1 MTARS
6 PAGTPPPAARFTILD
21 ILRALALLGIVIV
34 HTHDHFNLYLPMPPA
49 EGWQAAAN
57 SAADWAYEHLFVSKS
72 FLLFSFLF
80 GLSFFIQLDRRE
92 QQGIDFRK
100 RFMWRLTLLFLLGLA
115 HTLFYDGDI
124 LTLFGTLGFALVMLY
139 KCGTPL
145 LITLCALCLIQ
156 PVMLMDLLNHAG
168 LADWWPHSSGWFHT
182 GSPAAGPTREFLYA
196 HGSWGQ
202 AALWNL
208 TQGQAG
214 KWQVSLLSGRLWQTL
229 GLFIPG
235 LPAGRWRAFEDA
247 PNKRSLFLR
256 TLGVAGLLFLAL
268 LAMRLYL
275 IPQLGAP
282 LEADAARLLHPWENL
297 FYTAAFVSAAVLLFT
312 HPGLPLPTRLLSSAG
327 KCTLT
332 CYVTQTLVFACRVFG
347 WGLGLARDKGLSSSS
362 WLWPAASG
370 EAISCTAPWNG
381 SGAPPPC
388 AACSLSANGCPK
400 KIEIL
405 FTFFPFHPDF
415 SERRRNRTHSLLRP
429 ARNKTIPALQEVRTM
444 LKYPAATNRH
454 RIPGT

>member
-1 MTARS
+1 MTART
-6 PAGTPPPAARFTILD
+6 PAGTPPPAARITILD

-214 KWQVSLLSGRLWQTL
+214 KWQFFLLSGRLWQTL
-229 GLFIPG
+229 GLFILG
-235 LPAGRWRAFEDA
+235 MLAGRWRAFEDA
-247 PNKRSLFLR
+247 SNKRSLFLR

-282 LEADAARLLHPWENL
+282 LEADAARLLHRINIVRLSLIITVDFPAKLRIFFKGKPVGMQEFL
-297 FYTAAFVSAAVLLFT
+297 RRFQALTFQKLLII
-312 HPGLPLPTRLLSSAG
+312 
-327 KCTLT
+327 
-332 CYVTQTLVFACRVFG
+332 Q
-347 WGLGLARDKGLSSSS
+347 
-362 WLWPAASG
+362 
-370 EAISCTAPWNG
+370 
-381 SGAPPPC
+381 
-388 AACSLSANGCPK
+388 
-400 KIEIL
+400 
-405 FTFFPFHPDF
+405 
-415 SERRRNRTHSLLRP
+415 
-429 ARNKTIPALQEVRTM
+429 TM
-444 LKYPAATNRH
+444 LKRDLSRCISRGSAANTPLFHKHAIHTALFQKVCRQNSDNAAADNQH
-454 RIPGT
+454 ISFRIPLQLRKAWRLCTVLPD